1 MDKKIFWI
9 APIVAMGIGFL
20 PMPYGYY
27 NLSRLIVCGCS
38 VYFAY
43 GLYLKKDI
51 AFVWIFSFLAVLYNP
66 IIPVYLY
73 EKSIWM
79 VVNIIT
85 AIIIIMKKN
94 KLDDL

>member
-27 NLSRLIVCGCS
+27 NLSRLIVCGCA

-43 GLYLKKDI
+43 GLYLKKVD
-51 AFVWIFSFLAVLYNP
+51 Y
-66 IIPVYLY
+66 
-73 EKSIWM
+73 
-79 VVNIIT
+79 
-85 AIIIIMKKN
+85 
-94 KLDDL
+94 